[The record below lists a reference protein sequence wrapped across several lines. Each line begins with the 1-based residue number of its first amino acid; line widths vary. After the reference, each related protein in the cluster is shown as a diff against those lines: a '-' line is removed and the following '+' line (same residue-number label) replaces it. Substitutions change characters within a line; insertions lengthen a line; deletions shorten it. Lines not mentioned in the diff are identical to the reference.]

1 MNHILGRVKY
11 GEAGILNCSKTACVT
26 SEYSIRH
33 KLCWLHF
40 SFAEWENNQYYKTA
54 GLAIFMYLFGFL
66 PSAAYA

>member
-33 KLCWLHF
+33 KLC
-40 SFAEWENNQYYKTA
+40 
-54 GLAIFMYLFGFL
+54 
-66 PSAAYA
+66 